1 MSYPAVS
8 REITVI
14 FIYIHKPSKS
24 LKKVAEKGNCSFN
37 MDLLKSVGDKCLNGM
52 INQEVQSLIEYQPSL
67 KISGEFPVKGSEGV
81 RLLFSELIV
90 VISPSI

>member
-14 FIYIHKPSKS
+14 FIYIHKPPKS

-37 MDLLKSVGDKCLNGM
+37 IALLNSVGDKCLNGM
-52 INQEVQSLIEYQPSL
+52 IN
-67 KISGEFPVKGSEGV
+67 
-81 RLLFSELIV
+81 
-90 VISPSI
+90 

>member
-37 MDLLKSVGDKCLNGM
+37 IALLNSVGDKCLNGM
-52 INQEVQSLIEYQPSL
+52 INQEVLSLIECQPSL
-67 KISGEFPVKGSEGV
+67 KISGDSTVK
-81 RLLFSELIV
+81 LLNLARVGINKRR
-90 VISPSI
+90 ISG